1 MHPQPVR
8 GGCPAATDKRNA
20 DLYVAGFFGPD
31 VKAPP
36 RSERDHIAE
45 LAARFAAS
53 SASSPAQREAPR
65 DRSGGYVDE
74 CGSCGMAS
82 CSC

>member
-1 MHPQPVR
+1 MHPAPLR
-8 GGCPAATDKRNA
+8 GGCPADTDKANA
-20 DLYVAGFFGPD
+20 ESHAAGFFGPD
-31 VKAPP
+31 AKMP
-36 RSERDHIAE
+36 RSEREHIAE

-53 SASSPAQREAPR
+53 SAGSREAPR
-65 DRSGGYVDE
+65 DNRGGYVDE

>member
-1 MHPQPVR
+1 MHPAPLR
-8 GGCPAATDKRNA
+8 GGCPAATDKANA
-20 DLYVAGFFGPD
+20 ESHAAGFFGPD
-31 VKAPP
+31 AKMP
-36 RSERDHIAE
+36 RSEREHLAE

-65 DRSGGYVDE
+65 DNRGGYVDE